1 MVKQSRNR
9 NALEGSKAP
18 LLEEVD
24 RATLVENQ
32 QFEHDHPDQFEYV
45 EKQAF
50 EQQMLEME
58 SLLRA
63 VVHDNNNLR
72 ARIENLTVQNEVHA
86 PNAADEVI
94 VSPPHH
100 VSIMVQRNVKP
111 SKPPAK

>member
-24 RATLVENQ
+24 GATLVENQ
-32 QFEHDHPDQFEYV
+32 QFEHDHPDQFESV

-50 EQQMLEME
+50 KQRMLEME

-72 ARIENLTVQNEVHA
+72 ARLEGLAIQNEINA
-86 PNAADEVI
+86 ANAADEVI
-94 VSPPHH
+94 ISPPHH
-100 VSIMVQRNVKP
+100 VSVTVQKNGN
-111 SKPPAK
+111 S